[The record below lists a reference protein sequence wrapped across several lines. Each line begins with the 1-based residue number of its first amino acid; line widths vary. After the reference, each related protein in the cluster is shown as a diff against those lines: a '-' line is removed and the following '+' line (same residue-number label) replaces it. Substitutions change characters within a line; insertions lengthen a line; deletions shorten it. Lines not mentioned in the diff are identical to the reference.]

1 MFSESVSAGR
11 NWEGV
16 YGSTL
21 SQASTRGGFGIPG
34 SASTLAKTGGLAFD
48 RLCSACAGL
57 LGSCLP
63 ACSPPPSPPTT
74 HPTHPSSA
82 DITRTTA
89 TSDGE
94 ATAVGAYGRAFVRVV
109 DSARRTG
116 SILVNRQQ
124 NSP

>member
-11 NWEGV
+11 NREGV

-21 SQASTRGGFGIPG
+21 SQASTRGGFGTLG
-34 SASTLAKTGGLAFD
+34 SATTLAKTGGCGGPVFG
-48 RLCSACAGL
+48 CVHG
-57 LGSCLP
+57 GSCMQPVPSRPPL
-63 ACSPPPSPPTT
+63 PPPHPPL
-74 HPTHPSSA
+74 PLPA

-109 DSARRTG
+109 DSARRSG
-116 SILVNRQQ
+116 SVIVNRQQ
-124 NSP
+124 ANP